1 MNFEPMK
8 KDPVLKVALH
18 MMTLP
23 DLQNAIESRIQG
35 MPKLSPIKNHGLS
48 ASKIVQEKSEW
59 LAAMHLNL
67 FGRVYCEIAG
77 EVGFDKA
84 DALIKDWADFMK
96 QLNDSADAT
105 ETLKS

>member
-1 MNFEPMK
+1 MNFEQMK

-18 MMTLP
+18 MMTVTK
-23 DLQNAIESRIQG
+23 LQDQLEKAVQT
-35 MPKLSPIKNHGLS
+35 MPTLAPVKNHGLS
-48 ASKIVQEKSEW
+48 ASKIAQEKSEW

-84 DALIKDWADFMK
+84 DELIKEWVDFMK
-96 QLNDSADAT
+96 QLNDSADAA
-105 ETLKS
+105 EALKS